1 MVKKTLTTANAKMMM
16 TLPILPVPVE
26 IKGFSVDD
34 LANMD
39 EAQFTESRMGVDGY
53 KSSGFI
59 NTSRKLNIVLEAT
72 SPSIEYFNLWISAMK
87 TAKESLPITLLTIS
101 SKALGYTFTCYNGT
115 LESGKE
121 IPDFKKTTQPITYK
135 IDFESIVPVPLA

>member
-16 TLPILPVPVE
+16 TLPILPAPVE

-53 KSSGFI
+53 KSSGYI
-59 NTSRKLNIVLEAT
+59 NTTRKLNIVLEAT
-72 SPSIEYFNLWISAMK
+72 SPSIDIFNIWISAMK
-87 TAKESLPITLLTIS
+87 TAKESLSISVLTIS
-101 SKALGYTFTCYNGT
+101 SKALGMTFTCYNGT

-135 IDFESIVPVPLA
+135 LDFESIVAVPLA

>member
-1 MVKKTLTTANAKMMM
+1 MNKKTLTTANAKMMM

-39 EAQFTESRMGVDGY
+39 EVQFTESRMGVDGY
-53 KSSGFI
+53 KSSAYI
-59 NTSRKLNIVLEAT
+59 PATRKLNIVLEAT
-72 SPSIEYFNLWISAMK
+72 SPSIEWFNLWISAIK

-101 SKALGYTFTCYNGT
+101 CKALGYTFMCYNGT
-115 LESGKE
+115 LENGKE
-121 IPDFKKTTQPITYK
+121 IPDLKKTSQPITYK
-135 IDFESIVPVPLA
+135 LDFESIVPVPLA